1 MCGLCI
7 YDTFTFAC
15 KQAKLGLDSLNF
27 ATLCFVTVEMTY
39 MEKTSIKS
47 QTLKVNKLKKFKKY
61 TDYFKKFYMKLKH
74 FTSKKLAK

>member
-47 QTLKVNKLKKFKKY
+47 QTLKVNKLKAIFILY
-61 TDYFKKFYMKLKH
+61 KH
-74 FTSKKLAK
+74 NKILMSY